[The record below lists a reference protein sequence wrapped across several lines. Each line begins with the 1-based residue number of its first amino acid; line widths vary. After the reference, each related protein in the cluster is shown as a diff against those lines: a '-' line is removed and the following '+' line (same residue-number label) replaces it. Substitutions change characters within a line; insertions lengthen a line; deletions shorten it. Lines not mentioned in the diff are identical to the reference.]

1 MEEEE
6 FLKKLEVELKI
17 SKNSPYTIRNYLY
30 SNKIFL
36 DFIKKSPK
44 KVNVNDVKYFISE
57 NLSNKS
63 SASISL
69 FLSAIRFSYSQI
81 LLKDITKGIK
91 RPKKESKL
99 PTILSKDEVK
109 KLLSELKTEKSKLM
123 ASLMYACGFR
133 VSETVNL
140 KISNLNF
147 NEKIGL
153 IEQSKGRKDRIF
165 NIPDFLIEDLK
176 EQAKKQEGK
185 IYLFTG
191 SKGKLTKRNLQK
203 IISGAAKRA
212 QLKNAHCH
220 TLRHSFATHLLENNV
235 DIRKIQE
242 LLGHSNL
249 STTQIYTHLSK
260 EELKKIKSPIE
271 SL

>member
-153 IEQSKGRKDRIF
+153 IEQSKGRKPNYYEKMYPEEAYVKATLDAQESVARGWQLQYSS
-165 NIPDFLIEDLK
+165 NAESHLKALK
-176 EQAKKQEGK
+176 ELEKAEKYYREAG
-185 IYLFTG
+185 L
-191 SKGKLTKRNLQK
+191 
-203 IISGAAKRA
+203 
-212 QLKNAHCH
+212 
-220 TLRHSFATHLLENNV
+220 LR
-235 DIRKIQE
+235 
-242 LLGHSNL
+242 
-249 STTQIYTHLSK
+249 
-260 EELKKIKSPIE
+260 
-271 SL
+271 